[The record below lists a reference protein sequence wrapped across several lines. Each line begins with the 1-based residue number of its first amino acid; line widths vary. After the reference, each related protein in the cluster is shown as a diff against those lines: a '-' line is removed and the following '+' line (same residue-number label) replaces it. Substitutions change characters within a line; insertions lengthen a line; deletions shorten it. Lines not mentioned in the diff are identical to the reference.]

1 MLLKC
6 CTQYVSKFGKPG
18 SEKQEWKRSVFILVS
33 KKGSVRE
40 CSNYFTA
47 VLISH
52 AGKVMLK
59 IPQARL
65 QHYVNLYGPQI

>member
-1 MLLKC
+1 MSANLENSAVPIGLERV
-6 CTQYVSKFGKPG
+6 TFH
-18 SEKQEWKRSVFILVS
+18 SES

-65 QHYVNLYGPQI
+65 QHYMNLYGPQIWKQAYGIQ